1 MAIDILSHEANMAK
15 NQALPSSQSSSLF
28 PARFSKILVAVDG
41 SEKSLY
47 AAKYAIVLARKD
59 DAEVIA
65 LTVAILPA
73 PNYLGPSLIEEWRNH
88 AMIEAELLFDKIR
101 TFVIENSKSNNGKQT
116 KFKTELLES
125 QLSAEAA
132 IVNYA
137 DNQDVDLVVLGTK
150 GKSGLKR
157 CCLEVLHREWLLMHQ
172 SQCWW

>member
-1 MAIDILSHEANMAK
+1 
-15 NQALPSSQSSSLF
+15 LF
-28 PARFSKILVAVDG
+28 PARFSKIPVAVDG

-125 QLSAEAA
+125 QLSAWALHLPGDR
-132 IVNYA
+132 ILRRLFY
-137 DNQDVDLVVLGTK
+137 LGL
-150 GKSGLKR
+150 S
-157 CCLEVLHREWLLMHQ
+157 HQ
-172 SQCWW
+172 SNLFCFSLIP